1 MSDISPLITN
11 NSQFLPYEPSAKFP
25 SAPKDVC
32 LNPHGSMRSE
42 SAGDPVAAA
51 CQDFEAV
58 LVNYLLKTMR
68 QSVPKEGWLDGG
80 NDTDFYQGLMDWE
93 VATQASRQDRF
104 GLWKTLYRQITGHE
118 PGKMPEN
125 SNNNGAANPSVIN
138 EIPGGP
144 HEIRVERIANHNVRG
159 TGSGSTAVPA
169 PETPGIPDPSES
181 IQRPVGVDA
190 AGQ

>member
-11 NSQFLPYEPSAKFP
+11 DSPFLPYEPGVKFP
-25 SAPKDVC
+25 SASKDVC
-32 LNPHGSMRSE
+32 LSPHGSMRGKSVD
-42 SAGDPVAAA
+42 DPVAAA

-118 PGKMPEN
+118 PGSMPESGHK
-125 SNNNGAANPSVIN
+125 SNAVSPSIIN

-144 HEIRVERIANHNVRG
+144 HEVRVERITDHNVRG
-159 TGSGSTAVPA
+159 TGSSPTAVPA
-169 PETPGIPDPSES
+169 PETPGIPNSPEQ
-181 IQRPVGVDA
+181 IQRPVGIHA
-190 AGQ
+190 AGE